1 VDHIFLQSNITSF
14 FLSVRGVAIG
24 KKYVIM
30 IIMLS
35 KGDDAMEEGIHCT
48 LSTLMGKQR
57 VSIQDVHS
65 ATGLSRNTISSLY
78 HDRATRIDYAT
89 LGKLCTFFN
98 CGVSDLLD
106 YTPDE

>member
-1 VDHIFLQSNITSF
+1 
-14 FLSVRGVAIG
+14 
-24 KKYVIM
+24 
-30 IIMLS
+30 MLS

-89 LGKLCTFFN
+89 LGKLCTFLIVVFQIFLIIHLMN
-98 CGVSDLLD
+98 NRNEELPWTL
-106 YTPDE
+106 PN

>member
-1 VDHIFLQSNITSF
+1 MSKSLAVVK
-14 FLSVRGVAIG
+14 LSPSIAGSSLWEA
-24 KKYVIM
+24 
-30 IIMLS
+30 
-35 KGDDAMEEGIHCT
+35 AMEEGIHCT

>member
-1 VDHIFLQSNITSF
+1 MAKL
-14 FLSVRGVAIG
+14 A
-24 KKYVIM
+24 
-30 IIMLS
+30 
-35 KGDDAMEEGIHCT
+35 DAQDLGSC
-48 LSTLMGKQR
+48 

>member
-1 VDHIFLQSNITSF
+1 
-14 FLSVRGVAIG
+14 
-24 KKYVIM
+24 M